1 MDSWPLDQLR
11 HDPAAKRALWPQ
23 LRALRKRARH
33 ERGHPAR
40 PGQPACVARERPQC
54 GNGDRTAR
62 LPFPW
67 TRGIFIDCLRAG
79 YPGLA
84 MERDGL
90 LVGYGV
96 LSIAADEAHVLN
108 ICIDPLAQSRGL
120 GRQLLRALVQL
131 AADRGAQRVFLEVRP
146 SNTPAGAVSQRRIQ
160 RDRPPPALLPGCTGP
175 RGCGRDG
182 DRAGRRRSAGNAA
195 AVTQTGC
202 RPAAGTTDASLTPA
216 ATPARRPR

>member
-1 MDSWPLDQLR
+1 MSAVTRPG
-11 HDPAAKRALWPQ
+11 PVS
-23 LRALRKRARH
+23 LRALRESDLNAVMAI
-33 ERGHPAR
+33 ELRGY
-40 PGQPACVARERPQC
+40 
-54 GNGDRTAR
+54 
-62 LPFPW
+62 PFPW

-146 SNTPAGAVSQRRIQ
+146 SNTPAL
-160 RDRPPPALLPGCTGP
+160 ALYQSEGFNEIG
-175 RGCGRDG
+175 
-182 DRAGRRRSAGNAA
+182 
-195 AVTQTGC
+195 
-202 RPAAGTTDASLTPA
+202 
-216 ATPARRPR
+216 RRPRYYPAAQGREDAVVMAIELVDGDLQEMPPL

>member
-1 MDSWPLDQLR
+1 MSAVTRPG
-11 HDPAAKRALWPQ
+11 PVS
-23 LRALRKRARH
+23 LRALRESDLNAVMAI
-33 ERGHPAR
+33 ELRGY
-40 PGQPACVARERPQC
+40 
-54 GNGDRTAR
+54 
-62 LPFPW
+62 PFPW

-120 GRQLLRALVQL
+120 GRQLLRALVRL

-146 SNTPAGAVSQRRIQ
+146 SNTPAL
-160 RDRPPPALLPGCTGP
+160 ALYHSEGFNEIG
-175 RGCGRDG
+175 
-182 DRAGRRRSAGNAA
+182 
-195 AVTQTGC
+195 
-202 RPAAGTTDASLTPA
+202 
-216 ATPARRPR
+216 RRPRYYPAAQGREDAVVMAIELVDGDLQAMPPL

>member
-1 MDSWPLDQLR
+1 M
-11 HDPAAKRALWPQ
+11 
-23 LRALRKRARH
+23 RALRESDLNAVMAI
-33 ERGHPAR
+33 ELRGY
-40 PGQPACVARERPQC
+40 
-54 GNGDRTAR
+54 
-62 LPFPW
+62 PFPW

-146 SNTPAGAVSQRRIQ
+146 SNTPAL
-160 RDRPPPALLPGCTGP
+160 ALYHSEGFNEIG
-175 RGCGRDG
+175 
-182 DRAGRRRSAGNAA
+182 
-195 AVTQTGC
+195 
-202 RPAAGTTDASLTPA
+202 
-216 ATPARRPR
+216 RRPRYYPAAQGREDAVVMAIELVDGDLQVMPPL

>member
-1 MDSWPLDQLR
+1 VSAVTRPG
-11 HDPAAKRALWPQ
+11 PVS
-23 LRALRKRARH
+23 LRALRESDLNAVMAI
-33 ERGHPAR
+33 ELRGY
-40 PGQPACVARERPQC
+40 
-54 GNGDRTAR
+54 
-62 LPFPW
+62 PFPW

-120 GRQLLRALVQL
+120 GRQLLRAMVQL

-146 SNTPAGAVSQRRIQ
+146 SNTPAL
-160 RDRPPPALLPGCTGP
+160 ALYHSEGFNEIG
-175 RGCGRDG
+175 
-182 DRAGRRRSAGNAA
+182 
-195 AVTQTGC
+195 
-202 RPAAGTTDASLTPA
+202 
-216 ATPARRPR
+216 RRPRYYPAAQGREDAVVMAIELVDGDLQVMPPL

>member
-1 MDSWPLDQLR
+1 MSAVTRPG
-11 HDPAAKRALWPQ
+11 PVS
-23 LRALRKRARH
+23 LRALRESDLNAVMAI
-33 ERGHPAR
+33 ELRGY
-40 PGQPACVARERPQC
+40 
-54 GNGDRTAR
+54 
-62 LPFPW
+62 PFPW

-146 SNTPAGAVSQRRIQ
+146 SNTPAL
-160 RDRPPPALLPGCTGP
+160 ALYHSEGFNEIG
-175 RGCGRDG
+175 
-182 DRAGRRRSAGNAA
+182 
-195 AVTQTGC
+195 
-202 RPAAGTTDASLTPA
+202 
-216 ATPARRPR
+216 RRPRYYPAAQGREDAVVMAIELVDGELQAMPPL